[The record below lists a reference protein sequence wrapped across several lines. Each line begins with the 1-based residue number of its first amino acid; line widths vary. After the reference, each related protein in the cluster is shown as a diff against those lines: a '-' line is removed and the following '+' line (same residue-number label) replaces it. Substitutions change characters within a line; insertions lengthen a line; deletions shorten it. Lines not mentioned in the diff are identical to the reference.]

1 MHTHLGVAIGFT
13 EIEYVI
19 QEDMTMD
26 LSVGVLNGVLSPDV
40 SITADLDFRGGTA
53 IGRVQIC
60 TTLPV
65 SNISEPSKHPVTTK
79 HHKLQ
84 PLYGHPFFWSDIC
97 D

>member
-1 MHTHLGVAIGFT
+1 M
-13 EIEYVI
+13 E
-19 QEDMTMD
+19 

-65 SNISEPSKHPVTTK
+65 SNISKPKSPQSFTNYSRCMDIH
-79 HHKLQ
+79 
-84 PLYGHPFFWSDIC
+84 FFE
-97 D
+97 